1 MIRLVE
7 VVESETQSFTL
18 HEVWIN
24 EEYVVK
30 VEAAPAYTR
39 FLAEGRLPPDLGT
52 THQFSRVTLSEGQRS
67 AVHVVVG
74 DVGTIASKV
83 DKRPSPELL
92 MG

>member
-1 MIRLVE
+1 MIKLVE
-7 VVESETQSFTL
+7 VIQSETKSFTL

-30 VEAAPAYTR
+30 VESAPAYTR
-39 FLAEGRLPPDLGT
+39 FLAEGRLPPDLGAN
-52 THQFSRVTLSEGQRS
+52 HEFSRVTLSEGQRS

-83 DKRPSPELL
+83 DSRPAPGLL
-92 MG
+92 RG